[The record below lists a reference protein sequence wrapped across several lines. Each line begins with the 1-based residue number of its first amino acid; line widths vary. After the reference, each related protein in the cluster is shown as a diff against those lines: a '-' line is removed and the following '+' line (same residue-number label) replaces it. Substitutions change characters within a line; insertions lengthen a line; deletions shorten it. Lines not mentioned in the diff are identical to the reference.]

1 MPCKSGASYTVQPG
15 DTLFTIA
22 QQKLGDGNRWPE
34 IKSPNGFSP
43 DPSKLY
49 PGEELCLPMAAGGGG
64 LADIVPRGTFDALF
78 PNRSGLYTYEGLV
91 AASHRY
97 AGFCNEGSLDDRKRE
112 AAAFLANISHETAGL
127 FYVDEQNPPNSYCD
141 PSNTAYPCAPGK
153 SYHGR
158 GPLQISWNYNY
169 GACGAA
175 IGCDLLHQPE
185 QVSNDSAITFVTA
198 LWFWMT
204 PQSPKTSCHEA
215 IRTSG
220 FGATIDIINGGI
232 ECGKSPPTPQALDRI
247 RLYQDY
253 AGRLGVDPGGNLYC

>member
-34 IKSPNGFSP
+34 IKNPNGFSP

-141 PSNTAYPCAPGK
+141 PSKTAYPCAPGK